1 MRNESSEAPRD
12 AAARLPQAARGRPLS
27 FAYLVWSL
35 FAGHTMASMAM
46 LVLPAVAPEIA
57 REYGIDASLIGYQIS
72 LVSTGHVLSLLH
84 FGNFSRRFGAARTNQ
99 FGHSMVALGMLL
111 MALPSPL
118 FLVLGSLG
126 VGTGYG
132 MLGPSATAL
141 LMRFTPAER
150 RNFVFSL
157 QQTGIPIGGILAA
170 LIAPALAVTVG
181 WRWALLLTALLLL
194 AVVAIVQH
202 GRERWD
208 DDRDAAVAAVSA
220 NPLANVAVIWR
231 DARLRLLAVAGGFFC
246 WGQFCVASY
255 TVVASV
261 ETFGM
266 SLIVAGTVLTV
277 VQLSNTVSRMAAG
290 WIADR
295 VGGTRVLL
303 WLAGLMLAACVASFW
318 MAPAWPAALVYVL
331 FALHG
336 IATGAWAGIMLAE
349 MGRLVAPG
357 QVGTAMSG
365 ALVYINAGKLVG
377 PAAFAG
383 IYAFTTNYGLAFA
396 LVGLPALLA
405 LHCLS
410 RAMRAK

>member
-1 MRNESSEAPRD
+1 MAIHDVD
-12 AAARLPQAARGRPLS
+12 AARATTLSRPARAYPPSL
-27 FAYLVWSL
+27 AYLVWAL
-35 FAGHTMASMAM
+35 FAGHTMASMAL

-57 REYGIDASLIGYQIS
+57 RDYGIDASLIGYQIS
-72 LVSTGHVLSLLH
+72 LVSAGHVASLLH

-118 FLVLGSLG
+118 FLVIGSLC

-170 LIAPALAVTVG
+170 LVAPALAVTVG
-181 WRWALLLTALLLL
+181 WRWALLLTALLLFG
-194 AVVAIVQH
+194 VVAIVQH

-208 DDRDAAVAAVSA
+208 DDRDVGVPAVSA
-220 NPLANVAVIWR
+220 NPLANIGMIWHNK
-231 DARLRLLAVAGGFFC
+231 RLRLLAVAGGFLC
-246 WGQFCVASY
+246 WGQFCVATY

-277 VQLSNTVSRMAAG
+277 VQLANTVSRMAAG

-295 VGGTRVLL
+295 VGGTRVLF
-303 WLAGLMLAACVASFW
+303 WLAGLMLAASVASFW
-318 MAPAWPAALVYVL
+318 MAPTWPAVLVYVL
-331 FALHG
+331 FAAHG

-349 MGRLVAPG
+349 MGRHVAPG

-365 ALVYINAGKLVG
+365 ALVYINAGKLIG
-377 PAAFAG
+377 PATFAG
-383 IYAFTTNYGLAFA
+383 IYAFTTSYGLAFA
-396 LVGLPALLA
+396 SVALPALIALRCLA
-405 LHCLS
+405 G
-410 RAMRAK
+410 AMRAK